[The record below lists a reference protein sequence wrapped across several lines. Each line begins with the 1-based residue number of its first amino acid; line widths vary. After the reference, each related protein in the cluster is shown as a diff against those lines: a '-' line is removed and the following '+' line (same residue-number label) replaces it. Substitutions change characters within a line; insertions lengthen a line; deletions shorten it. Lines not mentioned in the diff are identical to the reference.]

1 MRWFTRDFTCAPTSV
16 LSQGQSSAWPCWN
29 WHSRKTQ
36 QTRTPIYKFVDLHHC
51 WKDYWPIY
59 LRYFRILCSACPGI
73 DRVSSNYFA
82 YTPNMRPFIYLLGLD
97 GHLDVSA
104 RAFGA
109 VSDPNR
115 KFISKLE
122 GTYQNVQAEG
132 NTASEHM
139 FQAAWQAYCT
149 KRRTFHHINRLIMYI
164 SALRVAG
171 APDGQSLEQTMALL
185 DREGDET
192 AMGGTQDGVG
202 FIN

>member
-1 MRWFTRDFTCAPTSV
+1 M
-16 LSQGQSSAWPCWN
+16 
-29 WHSRKTQ
+29 
-36 QTRTPIYKFVDLHHC
+36 
-51 WKDYWPIY
+51 
-59 LRYFRILCSACPGI
+59 
-73 DRVSSNYFA
+73 SSNYFA

-109 VSDPNR
+109 VSDANR

-122 GTYQNVQAEG
+122 GTYQNVQSEG

-139 FQAAWQAYCT
+139 FHAAWQAYCT
-149 KRRTFHHINRLIMYI
+149 KRRTFHHINR
-164 SALRVAG
+164 R

-192 AMGGTQDGVG
+192 AIGGTQDGVG